1 VATFNSPITSA
12 NVSVTEGGA
21 VAGAPTFSGND
32 VIVPLTGVADRTYV
46 TITLSNI
53 TSSISGA
60 DSAAIR
66 LGFLRGDVNHNRVV
80 SVADIGLVNSQLA
93 QAVSAAN
100 FLKDVNASGTLT
112 IADLAL
118 VNANLTRALP
128 AP

>member
-1 VATFNSPITSA
+1 
-12 NVSVTEGGA
+12 
-21 VAGAPTFSGND
+21 
-32 VIVPLTGVADRTYV
+32 LTGVADRTYV